1 MRAYLVTFVDNS
13 MSYPQVRSFLE
24 IKGAQ
29 DIKASDVQQRF
40 KTLIYI
46 LNINTKTQEPNCT
59 ILALKLLGLNLVS
72 GIIEQKWFGFV
83 LGLFGVF
90 SKSFYFI
97 FFPGTQD
104 CM

>member
-46 LNINTKTQEPNCT
+46 LNINTKSQEPNCT
-59 ILALKLLGLNLVS
+59 VLALKLLGLNLVS

-83 LGLFGVF
+83 WGFFQRVFTLF
-90 SKSFYFI
+90 
-97 FFPGTQD
+97 FFQALKTE
-104 CM
+104 CEIL

>member
-46 LNINTKTQEPNCT
+46 LNINTKMQEPNCT
-59 ILALKLLGLNLVS
+59 ILALKLLGLNFVS

-90 SKSFYFI
+90 FKEFLLF

-104 CM
+104 